1 MALTNTA
8 RDDLAKEYGIKGR
21 PILSCTSALS
31 FPSSF
36 PFDFM
41 HLIWQNLMPN
51 LVLFWTGEF
60 KKLDHQ
66 GRGYVI
72 TNPIWKEIGAA
83 TEACSA
89 TIPAAFGAAV
99 PNIFTKWSQMTAEK
113 WSVWTLYIAPV
124 VLHGRFKK
132 DKYYKH
138 FMKLVKLVK
147 LCLAFEINQGMLH
160 EIQEGFKLW
169 VQAYKK

>member
-1 MALTNTA
+1 M
-8 RDDLAKEYGIKGR
+8 
-21 PILSCTSALS
+21 S
-31 FPSSF
+31 
-36 PFDFM
+36 
-41 HLIWQNLMPN
+41 N

-66 GRGYVI
+66 GRGYII
-72 TNPIWKEIGAA
+72 TNSIWKEIGAA

-89 TIPAAFGAAV
+89 MIPAAFGAAV
-99 PNIFTKWSQMTAEK
+99 PNIFTKRSQMMAEK

-138 FMKLVKLVK
+138 FMKLVKL
-147 LCLAFEINQGMLH
+147 CLAFEINQGMLH

-169 VQAYKK
+169 VQAYEK

>member
-1 MALTNTA
+1 M
-8 RDDLAKEYGIKGR
+8 G
-21 PILSCTSALS
+21 
-31 FPSSF
+31 
-36 PFDFM
+36 
-41 HLIWQNLMPN
+41 
-51 LVLFWTGEF
+51 V
-60 KKLDHQ
+60 
-66 GRGYVI
+66 
-72 TNPIWKEIGAA
+72 A

-89 TIPAAFGAAV
+89 MIPAAFEAAV
-99 PNIFTKWSQMTAEK
+99 PNIAMKQSQMMAEK

-124 VLHGRFKK
+124 VLHERFKK

-169 VQAYKK
+169 VQAYEK